1 VGLKIGVAGTGRLG
15 REHVRVLCGL
25 DGVDAVG
32 CHDIVAERAGAA
44 AGAHGATAYS
54 TLDAMLDAVDAVVVA
69 VPTTEHPRVTLQ
81 AIEHGCDAFVEK
93 PIAGTVG
100 DAEAMIAAARSA
112 GRILQVGHVERFNDA
127 FQLVLPGI
135 ERPSFIEVHR
145 LAPFTVRGTDVSV
158 VGDLMIHDL
167 DLLNHIL
174 GEWPTEIRAAGAA
187 ILTEAAD
194 IVNARLEYPG
204 GCVANVTASR
214 MTISPMRKI
223 RVFSPSSYLSID
235 LLAGRAT
242 RYRKA
247 AGFDRGIDALRSKAD
262 GFDALSLRDFV
273 EVDTVTPDPSRREE
287 PLRKEL
293 DAFRHA
299 VETREP
305 PPVTG
310 EDGLG
315 AVRLATEILDAMGR
329 GHPGR

>member
-25 DGVDAVG
+25 DGVDEVV
-32 CHDIVAERAGAA
+32 CHDVVAERARAVAADTGAVA
-44 AGAHGATAYS
+44 VPA
-54 TLDAMLDAVDAVVVA
+54 LDEMLARVDAVVVA
-69 VPTTEHPRVTLQ
+69 VPTTEHVRVSLR

-93 PIAGTVG
+93 PIAPSVE
-100 DAEAMIAAARSA
+100 DAERIIAAAA
-112 GRILQVGHVERFNDA
+112 AGGRILQVGHVERFNDA
-127 FQLVLPGI
+127 FQAVLPGI
-135 ERPSFIEVHR
+135 ESPSFIEVHR
-145 LAPFTVRGTDVSV
+145 LAPFSVRGTDVSV

-174 GEWPTEIRAAGAA
+174 GEWPVEIRAAGAA
-187 ILTEAAD
+187 ILTEAPD
-194 IVNARLEYPG
+194 IVNARLEYAG

-223 RVFSPSSYLSID
+223 RIFSPSSYVSVD
-235 LLAGRAT
+235 LLAGRAV

-247 AGFDRGIDALRSKAD
+247 AGFERGINALRKKEA
-262 GFDALSLRDFV
+262 GFDALNLADFV
-273 EVDTVTPDPSRREE
+273 EVETITPDPSRREE

-293 DAFRHA
+293 DAFRHSIL
-299 VETREP
+299 TREP

-315 AVRLATEILDAMGR
+315 AVRLADGILAAMSARGR
-329 GHPGR
+329 G